1 MILLIILIV
10 LSYIPA
16 YSFMSERFS
25 AYEEYVWYQGING
38 SVQLTNT
45 YPVQIKELG
54 MTYNNKYSRFLLN
67 KIDFENT
74 LKNKNF
80 FFDASLGLSY
90 SDSFLPIL
98 SISPKIEFFLSENL
112 EASVK
117 VFLSNN
123 IENSRGFQAEPFKEK
138 IIAGFERGYIKY
150 SFNKLSILF
159 GRIDYHSSFSKDN
172 SLLFDYSA
180 PPMDGL
186 YISGKVNNMFSY
198 DFKYASLG
206 SMQLDSTYIFEGEEI
221 EIISRYLSFHKFIF
235 SPKDYLVFSFA
246 ESCVFGR
253 TIPGNILDYTFPFF
267 VFYGEQNNISMN
279 DNILWSFDINYNL
292 LGKVNFSY
300 SFLVD
305 DYQYEYE
312 GTKDLEPPEL
322 GHIIRIDAPLYCAL
336 FSLSYLRINSWVYNQ
351 MFPWNRYAFND
362 KNIGTA
368 MGPDI
373 QGFIIK
379 AAGAYNES
387 SRILIKMGYYEKG
400 DNYSY
405 SDWVFPIV
413 DLYYYYTHI
422 GIEPINKWAEFT
434 LTGERIYKF
443 LSLNLS
449 LTYKYNLENT
459 ENNLSLESYIRI
471 SL

>member
-1 MILLIILIV
+1 
-10 LSYIPA
+10 
-16 YSFMSERFS
+16 
-25 AYEEYVWYQGING
+25 
-38 SVQLTNT
+38 
-45 YPVQIKELG
+45 
-54 MTYNNKYSRFLLN
+54 
-67 KIDFENT
+67 
-74 LKNKNF
+74 
-80 FFDASLGLSY
+80 
-90 SDSFLPIL
+90 
-98 SISPKIEFFLSENL
+98 
-112 EASVK
+112 
-117 VFLSNN
+117 
-123 IENSRGFQAEPFKEK
+123 
-138 IIAGFERGYIKY
+138 
-150 SFNKLSILF
+150 
-159 GRIDYHSSFSKDN
+159 
-172 SLLFDYSA
+172 
-180 PPMDGL
+180 
-186 YISGKVNNMFSY
+186 
-198 DFKYASLG
+198 
-206 SMQLDSTYIFEGEEI
+206 
-221 EIISRYLSFHKFIF
+221 
-235 SPKDYLVFSFA
+235 
-246 ESCVFGR
+246 
-253 TIPGNILDYTFPFF
+253 
-267 VFYGEQNNISMN
+267 
-279 DNILWSFDINYNL
+279 
-292 LGKVNFSY
+292 
-300 SFLVD
+300 
-305 DYQYEYE
+305 
-312 GTKDLEPPEL
+312 
-322 GHIIRIDAPLYCAL
+322 
-336 FSLSYLRINSWVYNQ
+336 